1 MMMNEEN
8 KNTGALYQVSIM
20 NALLEGIYEGNTTLK
35 EIAKHGDFGLGTF
48 NQLDGEMIA
57 FDGQFYQMRA
67 DGSSVL
73 ANENLKVPFGAI
85 TTFKP
90 DFSYQVDEPIDKNGL
105 DGIIKNMVSG
115 ENLFY
120 AIYVEGH
127 FTTVKTR
134 TVSIQQKPYRPFTE
148 VVEDQTEF
156 DFNNRYGFLV
166 GFFSPSY
173 VQGITIAGYH
183 LHFLSKDR
191 RGGGHVLDFILEKG
205 IVRLQVLSDYRI
217 ILPQQEDF
225 KHASLGGDTSAAIM
239 QTEG

>member
-1 MMMNEEN
+1 MNQEN
-8 KNTGALYQVSIM
+8 KNTGAIYQVSIM

-35 EIAKHGDFGLGTF
+35 EMAKHGDFGLGTF
-48 NQLDGEMIA
+48 NQLDGELIA
-57 FDGQFYQMRA
+57 FGGQFYQMRA
-67 DGSSVL
+67 DGSSL
-73 ANENLKVPFGAI
+73 IADENLKVPFGAI
-85 TTFKP
+85 TAFDP
-90 DFSYQVDEPIDKNGL
+90 GFSYEINTPIHKDGL
-105 DGIIKNMVSG
+105 DRIIKDMVSG

-127 FTTVKTR
+127 FSNVKTR

-156 DFNNRYGFLV
+156 DFINRNGSLV

-183 LHFLSKDR
+183 LHFISEDR
-191 RGGGHVLDFILEKG
+191 CGGGHVLDFTLEKG
-205 IVRLQVLSDYRI
+205 KLQLQVLSDYRI

-225 KHASLGGDTSAAIM
+225 KHASLGGDTSAAIV